1 MGILILASQLVLVA
15 FEQNTIRKNSG
26 RRLTLTTSGKEEKR
40 AECLSKALE
49 GRTLLFTWN

>member
-15 FEQNTIRKNSG
+15 FEQYTIRKNSG